1 MRLHWKILM
10 GLGMGILL
18 GILMTFIDWG
28 PHFVVDYI
36 KPFGTIFINL
46 LKLMA
51 IPIILASLISGIS
64 NLPDLNELR
73 ELGFRTIG
81 IFIATTF
88 FAVLMGVLLV
98 NIIQPGNSLSLET
111 QENLME
117 IYAVDSTSNEQ
128 LIAQHQERGPL
139 QFLVDIFPENIFSA
153 TTDNRRMLQVIFFAI
168 LFGMALVLI
177 PKEKSRPLREFFSSF
192 NDVGMK
198 MIEFVMMVAPY
209 GVFALMTAIVIEAP
223 NIELFGA
230 LGLYGLTTVLG
241 LILLIGT
248 DTLWVRL
255 FGGRSASFFFKG
267 IAPAQLVAFSASSS
281 AATLPVTL
289 ERTKTKLKVSEH
301 VRSFVLPI
309 GATVNMD
316 GTCLYQGVTAIF
328 IAQVFGID
336 LSLSTQIGIILT
348 ATLASIGTAPVPG
361 AGFVTLVIVLSQAGI
376 PEAGLALVLALERP
390 LNMCRTAKNITG
402 DAMVAVLMDNFLK
415 QKNQKQHNRI

>member
-1 MRLHWKILM
+1 MRLHWKILI
-10 GLGMGILL
+10 GLGL
-18 GILMTFIDWG
+18 GILFGIFMTLISWG
-28 PHFVVDYI
+28 PQLVVDYI
-36 KPFGTIFINL
+36 KPLGTIFINL

-51 IPIILASLISGIS
+51 IPIILASLIHGIS
-64 NLPDLNELR
+64 NLPDLSELKV
-73 ELGFRTIG
+73 LGFKTIG
-81 IFIATTF
+81 IFMATTF
-88 FAVLMGVLLV
+88 FAVLVGVLLV
-98 NIIQPGNSLSLET
+98 NIIQPGNSLNPET
-111 QENLME
+111 HENLME
-117 IYAVDSTSNEQ
+117 LYAVDAAPDEEMM
-128 LIAQHQERGPL
+128 ARHQERGPL
-139 QFLVDIFPENIFSA
+139 QFVVDIFPENIFSA

-168 LFGMALVLI
+168 LFGAALFLI

-198 MIEFVMMVAPY
+198 MIEFVMLVAPY
-209 GVFALMTAIVIEAP
+209 GVFALMAAIVIEAP
-223 NIELFGA
+223 SLELFGA

-241 LILLIGT
+241 LIILIGT

-255 FGGRSASFFFKG
+255 FGGRSPGFFLKG

-289 ERTKTKLKVSEH
+289 ERTKTKLKVPEH

-336 LSLSTQIGIILT
+336 LSLSAQIGIILT

-361 AGFVTLVIVLSQAGI
+361 AGFITLVIVLSQAGI

-402 DAMVAVLMDNFLK
+402 DAMTAVVVNNSLK
-415 QKNQKQHNRI
+415 HKESKTIT